1 MPCSHAPRSDRVQGS
16 GAPTGKGQCLRPGLN
31 RGPSVYKTDAL
42 PLSHR
47 GAMNFIRSTNSA
59 TKRQQ
64 HTNNTQ
70 TTHITSISHC
80 HAGRLTGFCSCCA
93 AVPHLSLCLCAS
105 VQPNNHTHHTHA
117 SKMRHARKL
126 RTHRLTCVGTDQDEI
141 RGRGTADPQPIPRQP
156 TKDSCINV
164 DRHWQQ

>member
-1 MPCSHAPRSDRVQGS
+1 MEYIKCKRNGVATSGAMPCSHAPRSDRVQGS

-64 HTNNTQ
+64 HTNNTLQHTSHLYLTATLTASLVSAPAVLLSRIFLFAFAPPFSQ
-70 TTHITSISHC
+70 TTTRITRMLAKC
-80 HAGRLTGFCSCCA
+80 DMLANYGRI
-93 AVPHLSLCLCAS
+93 V
-105 VQPNNHTHHTHA
+105 
-117 SKMRHARKL
+117 
-126 RTHRLTCVGTDQDEI
+126 
-141 RGRGTADPQPIPRQP
+141 
-156 TKDSCINV
+156 
-164 DRHWQQ
+164 